1 MEQGLF
7 YYKAGQYT
15 DAIAAFDRLIQLT
28 LDYAGAYFNKGNA
41 LVGMGRYEEAVAAYD
56 QAIRLAP
63 NVADAYTAKG
73 RALESLGRADEAQK
87 TYADGRMYGY
97 QR

>member
-1 MEQGLF
+1 MEQGLS
-7 YYKAGQYT
+7 YYKAEQYA

-28 LDYAGAYFNKGNA
+28 PDYAGAYFNKGNA
-41 LVGMGRYEEAVAAYD
+41 LIGMGRYEEAVAAYD

-97 QR
+97 

>member
-15 DAIAAFDRLIQLT
+15 DAIAAFDRLIQLAP
-28 LDYAGAYFNKGNA
+28 DYAGEYFNKGNA
-41 LVGMGRYEEAVAAYD
+41 LVGMGRFEEAVAAYD

-63 NVADAYTAKG
+63 NVADVYTANG
-73 RALESLGRADEAQK
+73 RTL
-87 TYADGRMYGY
+87 
-97 QR
+97 

>member
-1 MEQGLF
+1 
-7 YYKAGQYT
+7 
-15 DAIAAFDRLIQLT
+15 
-28 LDYAGAYFNKGNA
+28 
-41 LVGMGRYEEAVAAYD
+41 MGRYEEAVTAYD